1 MKGISKSLFAG
12 QARVRSAM
20 ADAAQASMDTLGY
33 ARGDSASAV
42 DADAAASAFR
52 RGDDGAC
59 DPDASLVLVL
69 EHAVGFDEPSL
80 FAAARVANKEGRLK
94 GARAHTLAARRDDDS
109 FSVETSRDGF
119 DDETGGLLRE
129 DDTRRIDNVTLR
141 EGGDAP
147 SSSSRAQKKSTSS
160 HVFACRRDLR
170 VTPAPG
176 DCLLIEVYGANDTSR
191 RSSAWATK
199 CVARGSVSLEYLL
212 RESEKGAS
220 VRLPCHRA
228 LLGEADV
235 FPPYV
240 SVRVLNARGADT
252 RRPPLTVSADVNK
265 TANLLGALIDLDD
278 TSKGSNETVR
288 DGGGGFASFP
298 KTRKRVFFLRHG
310 ESRWNEAQREMQ
322 LSAMAKFDHPLNAKG
337 ATQAVHAGREAA
349 RYHAASLR
357 YGVDA
362 ADKGASSTKLADDAG
377 ASACR
382 SGPDASPPT
391 HPDSATRK
399 QIAWSRSFGDAT
411 RCFSSPLTRATQ
423 TAALF
428 LFASGALAKTTG
440 PGRLAADTLCLERTD
455 APLACDETDER
466 FVVLSRSLREVKSTM
481 GSLDT
486 IGIERGSGILHR
498 AAEKLRDACHGGC
511 QPDAA
516 YADDAVVATTRVTDF
531 NDAFGA
537 WWTARDDVDS
547 REATDERVDDF
558 FETLRLEKSD
568 AVIVVGHSLWFQHA
582 VKRLCRR
589 EGSRAFCARENDLA
603 RKLASEK
610 IGNCACVGVD
620 VAFDARTGEASIEDA
635 AFLFG
640 SGGAG
645 GGEDDA

>member
-109 FSVETSRDGF
+109 FSVETSRDGL
-119 DDETGGLLRE
+119 DDETGGLLR
-129 DDTRRIDNVTLR
+129 DDTRRIDTVTLR

-170 VTPAPG
+170 VTPAPN

-235 FPPYV
+235 LPPYV

-288 DGGGGFASFP
+288 DGGGVVASFP

-382 SGPDASPPT
+382 SGPGAQTPT
-391 HPDSATRK
+391 HPDRATRK

-440 PGRLAADTLCLERTD
+440 PGRRRETAQFQD
-455 APLACDETDER
+455 APLARDETDER

-516 YADDAVVATTRVTDF
+516 YAAAAVVATRLVTDF

-537 WWTARDDVDS
+537 WWTARDEVDS
-547 REATDERVDDF
+547 KEATDERVDDF

-589 EGSRAFCARENDLA
+589 EGSRAFCERENDLA

>member
-1 MKGISKSLFAG
+1 MKGLSKSLFAG

-80 FAAARVANKEGRLK
+80 FAAARVASAAGRLK

-109 FSVETSRDGF
+109 FREVFRENDDDDHLRDGA
-119 DDETGGLLRE
+119 
-129 DDTRRIDNVTLR
+129 RRIDDVTLN
-141 EGGDAP
+141 EGEDAP
-147 SSSSRAQKKSTSS
+147 SSSSRAEKRSA

-176 DCLLIEVYGANDTSR
+176 DCLLVEVYGANDTSR

-212 RESEKGAS
+212 RESARPKKGAS
-220 VRLPCHRA
+220 VRVPCHRA

-240 SVRVLNARGADT
+240 SARVLNVRGQTDA
-252 RRPPLTVSADVNK
+252 RRPPLPGAGTKTADLLGSLIDWRDDRSAGSTEPARDGADVVVPQN
-265 TANLLGALIDLDD
+265 
-278 TSKGSNETVR
+278 
-288 DGGGGFASFP
+288 FP

-357 YGVDA
+357 YDVDA
-362 ADKGASSTKLADDAG
+362 
-377 ASACR
+377 
-382 SGPDASPPT
+382 PT
-391 HPDSATRK
+391 THTDSATRK

-411 RCFSSPLTRATQ
+411 RCFSSPLTRAAQ

-428 LFASGALAKTTG
+428 LFASGALAKKG
-440 PGRLAADTLCLERTD
+440 EGLAADAPFRD
-455 APLACDETDER
+455 APGIRDWSDER

-498 AAEKLRDACHGGC
+498 AAEKLRDACHGGY

-516 YADDAVVATTRVTDF
+516 YADAAVVATRLVTDF
-531 NDAFGA
+531 NDAFGQ

-589 EGSRAFCARENDLA
+589 EGSRAFCERENDLA

-620 VAFDARTGEASIEDA
+620 VAFDAQTGEASVEDA

-640 SGGAG
+640 SGETR